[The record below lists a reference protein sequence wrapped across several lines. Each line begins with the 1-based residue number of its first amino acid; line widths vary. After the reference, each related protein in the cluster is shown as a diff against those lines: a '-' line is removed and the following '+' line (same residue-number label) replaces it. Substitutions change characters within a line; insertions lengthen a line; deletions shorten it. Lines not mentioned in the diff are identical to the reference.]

1 MPVPVRCTLFQLIMN
16 YWTLCPRP
24 MCSFSINFE
33 FPDFLPG
40 ADVQFFSLY
49 RIYGFRSKSVC
60 GFSIYIGKL
69 DFPLNPLR
77 TPSRRGAILQFILN
91 FCTRTVEGSLFGKLR
106 IFSVLLSF
114 ARFPTDCSD
123 KTLRHV

>member
-16 YWTLCPRP
+16 YWTFCSRP

-33 FPDFLPG
+33 FPDFLPDS
-40 ADVQFFSLY
+40 DVQFFSLY

-77 TPSRRGAILQFILN
+77 TPLERGAILQLILN

-106 IFSVLLSF
+106 ILSVLLSF
-114 ARFPTDCSD
+114 ARFPTDCSG
-123 KTLRHV
+123 KILRHV

>member
-1 MPVPVRCTLFQLIMN
+1 
-16 YWTLCPRP
+16 

-33 FPDFLPG
+33 FPDFMLG

-77 TPSRRGAILQFILN
+77 TPPLERGAVLQFILN
-91 FCTRTVEGSLFGKLR
+91 FCTRTVGGSLFG
-106 IFSVLLSF
+106 
-114 ARFPTDCSD
+114 
-123 KTLRHV
+123 